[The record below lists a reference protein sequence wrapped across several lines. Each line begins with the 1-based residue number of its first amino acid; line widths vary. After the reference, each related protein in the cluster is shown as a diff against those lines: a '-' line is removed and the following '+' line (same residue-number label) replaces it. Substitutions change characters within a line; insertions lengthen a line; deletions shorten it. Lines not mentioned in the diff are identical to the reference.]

1 MSSPSEFRFS
11 IVASGRSSNVTN
23 TPGSPRRTPSA
34 RYCAANTVLRR
45 RGPRHER
52 HAVRRQPAPGDR
64 VQPRDPGR
72 DASRSTST
80 ARRHMRST
88 RSKSSRTCAADTCL
102 EPRSRSSTSTALPT
116 SPNVRGSSCPRC
128 WSARPRRRCAASS
141 VTSATTPRSCT
152 RSASTTSPANSGADG
167 DSVPSVAMD
176 CTYRLRIPHTS
187 GQLARVAGT
196 IAEQGGLIG
205 DVTTILIARHE
216 AVREITVEL
225 RDKPHAEALAAALS
239 ALPGVAV
246 SWYHDRAF
254 IAHEGGK
261 LEVVARREI
270 RTNQDVRDVYTPG
283 VARVSTAIAEFPELA
298 GRFTMIGRSVAIC
311 TNGTRVLGL
320 GDIGPVASMPV
331 MEGKALFYAQLV
343 GVSAVP
349 VLVDTKDV
357 DEFVETVVR
366 IAPGFG
372 GIHLE
377 DIRAPDCFEIEAR
390 LIDALP
396 QPVMHDDVHGT
407 AVVTFSA
414 AIAGCRQVG
423 KRLDEAVVGQVGL
436 GAAGYGIGTLIHD
449 AGVRRVIAA
458 DPSPDAQQRA
468 RERGIE
474 IADLETVMREAD
486 VVVAT
491 SGRPG
496 LIAPDM
502 IRRGQVI
509 LALTNPDPEIEPD
522 VALAA
527 GAAFAADG
535 TSVNN
540 VLGYPGI
547 FRGALLAG
555 ADAVNLEMKR
565 AAAWALAGLTVESEL
580 VPNVLDRGVHEA
592 VADAVRLAAIDSGVG
607 HPDRAPTHL

>member
-1 MSSPSEFRFS
+1 
-11 IVASGRSSNVTN
+11 
-23 TPGSPRRTPSA
+23 
-34 RYCAANTVLRR
+34 
-45 RGPRHER
+45 
-52 HAVRRQPAPGDR
+52 
-64 VQPRDPGR
+64 
-72 DASRSTST
+72 
-80 ARRHMRST
+80 
-88 RSKSSRTCAADTCL
+88 
-102 EPRSRSSTSTALPT
+102 
-116 SPNVRGSSCPRC
+116 
-128 WSARPRRRCAASS
+128 
-141 VTSATTPRSCT
+141 
-152 RSASTTSPANSGADG
+152 
-167 DSVPSVAMD
+167 MD

-225 RDKPHAEALAAALS
+225 RDKPHAEALAAALD

-246 SWYHDRAF
+246 AWFHDRAF

-261 LEVVARREI
+261 LEVVARQEI

-331 MEGKALFYAQLV
+331 MEGKALFYAQLA

-349 VLVDTKDV
+349 LLIDTKDV

-377 DIRAPDCFEIEAR
+377 DISAPACFDIEQR
-390 LIDALP
+390 LIERLP

-414 AIAGCRQVG
+414 AIAACRYVG
-423 KRLDEAVVGQVGL
+423 KRLDEAVVGQIGL
-436 GAAGYGIGTLIHD
+436 GAAGYGIATLIHD
-449 AGVRRVIAA
+449 AGVRRVIGT
-458 DPSPDAQQRA
+458 DPSPRAQEHA
-468 RERGIE
+468 SARGIE
-474 IADLETVMREAD
+474 IGDLATVMREAD

-496 LIAPDM
+496 LITPEM
-502 IRRGQVI
+502 VRPGQVI
-509 LALTNPDPEIEPD
+509 LALTNPQPEIEPD
-522 VALAA
+522 AALAA

-540 VLGYPGI
+540 VLG
-547 FRGALLAG
+547 
-555 ADAVNLEMKR
+555 
-565 AAAWALAGLTVESEL
+565 
-580 VPNVLDRGVHEA
+580 
-592 VADAVRLAAIDSGVG
+592 
-607 HPDRAPTHL
+607 